1 MGRHAIAEPT
11 AAEAVDHWVGAGL
24 LTPQQATE
32 LMSDL
37 ARQPPPPRA
46 KERAAPW
53 VVEALGYLGGVII
66 VVAVGVLVANFWPDL
81 PVPARLGVLL
91 ATVAAMTV
99 AGALVP
105 QRLGGA
111 AVRLR
116 SVLWA
121 AATAAAVG
129 TMAYWASDVIEVPE
143 RWLGMAI
150 TGTGLVIAGIFWALH
165 RFELQHAVFFVFL
178 CAFAGA
184 TAFTISTPDPFSP
197 DVGPVVWPWLSVWT
211 VGASWFA
218 LGAAGVLPNRELA
231 MALGAIAAVFGGMV
245 MVESPAG
252 AVLAILTLAALIVA
266 SIFFRDFILL
276 VIAALG
282 TLMTLPAVIGIYFPG
297 AMSAVIALLV
307 VGSVLIA
314 AAVLIARQRRHHPPA
329 AMG

>member
-1 MGRHAIAEPT
+1 
-11 AAEAVDHWVGAGL
+11 
-24 LTPQQATE
+24 
-32 LMSDL
+32 MSDL

-91 ATVAAMTV
+91 ATVI
-99 AGALVP
+99 
-105 QRLGGA
+105 
-111 AVRLR
+111 
-116 SVLWA
+116 
-121 AATAAAVG
+121 AAVG